1 MVAVVCIKNT
11 SLTAKQ
17 RCILVYLLTIIAKTI
32 DKANAI
38 IEVVINAIVRKIII
52 DNIHSNISTTS
63 FM

>member
-1 MVAVVCIKNT
+1 MWLPLCVLNT

-17 RCILVYLLTIIAKTI
+17 RCILVYLLKIIANAI

-38 IEVVINAIVRKIII
+38 IDIATSAIESTTIIE
-52 DNIHSNISTTS
+52 NIHSNISTTS